1 MFLTLTLAINCEL
14 RHFSNKAIGIINF
27 AKHFLKFYCQYYD
40 LISKFNIGMKS
51 FLRKE
56 VSEPEFYGDIVY
68 KLKKSVGS
76 NNFSAQF
83 INQIL

>member
-14 RHFSNKAIGIINF
+14 RNFSNKAIGIINF
-27 AKHFLKFYCQYYD
+27 TKHFLKFYCQYYD

-51 FLRKE
+51 LLRKE

-76 NNFSAQF
+76 YNFSAQF